1 MLNKCYTRA
10 QGPLSLSLT
19 LGHTGEA
26 IVVWEERR
34 RGRRERGGAWI
45 REKGGE
51 TDSNRE
57 PPQFPRTRNFLPGKA
72 QGLWV
77 PLVVA
82 TDMQPLAAQTDHRGC
97 SSNI

>member
-1 MLNKCYTRA
+1 MGGQEK
-10 QGPLSLSLT
+10 
-19 LGHTGEA
+19 GE
-26 IVVWEERR
+26 EG
-34 RGRRERGGAWI
+34 RGRSLDQGEGRGN
-45 REKGGE
+45 
-51 TDSNRE
+51 SNRE
-57 PPQFPRTRNFLPGKA
+57 RPQFPRTRNFLPGKA

>member
-26 IVVWEERR
+26 IAVWEEGR
-34 RGRRERGGAWI
+34 RGRREGGGAWI

-57 PPQFPRTRNFLPGKA
+57 RISSQGPGTSSPAK
-72 QGLWV
+72 
-77 PLVVA
+77 
-82 TDMQPLAAQTDHRGC
+82 HRDSG
-97 SSNI
+97 SP